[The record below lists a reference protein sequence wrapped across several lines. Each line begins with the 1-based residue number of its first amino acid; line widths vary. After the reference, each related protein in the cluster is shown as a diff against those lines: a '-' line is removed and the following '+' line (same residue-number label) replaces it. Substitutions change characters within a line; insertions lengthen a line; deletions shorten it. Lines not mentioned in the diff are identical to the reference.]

1 MISAA
6 FDVIAMG
13 GFEGLRMREIAARV
27 GTDHSTLHHYF
38 ASKEALVEA
47 VATHTADRFR
57 GTTPESGTATER
69 LTGHL
74 RTLASRIVEEPK
86 LHIVMREL
94 DLRANRDPALR
105 ATLNDLERGWRQ
117 NLRGLIE
124 QAAADGTVKHS
135 ASPAD
140 AAELIIATAK
150 GASLDPSTAPTALR
164 QLTRLL
170 IQRPADSEGGEGND
184 ARQA

>member
-1 MISAA
+1 MIAAA
-6 FDVIAMG
+6 FDVIATD

-27 GTDHSTLHHYF
+27 GADHSTIHHYF

-47 VATHTADRFR
+47 VATDATGRFR
-57 GTTPESGTATER
+57 GTTPDTGSATER
-69 LTGHL
+69 LIGHL
-74 RTLASRIVEEPK
+74 ANLATRIVEEPK

-117 NLRGLIE
+117 NLHRLLE
-124 QAAADGTVKHS
+124 QAASQGTVVRS
-135 ASPAD
+135 VSPD
-140 AAELIIATAK
+140 DTAELIIAAAK
-150 GASLDPSTAPTALR
+150 GASLDPSIAQAAMP

-170 IQRPADSEGGEGND
+170 IQEPADSQDGEGT
-184 ARQA
+184 